1 MTDIHSHI
9 LYGVDDGAVTLK
21 ESLALLMQCA
31 EQGVDGVICTPHQSG
46 SERRTKLIKD
56 RFAQLCKAAEALPVR
71 LYLGAEIYY
80 YDGMKEALRAG
91 ELLTLGG
98 SAYVL
103 VEFSLYGGMTDIPD
117 AVYELSIMG
126 YRPIVAH
133 AERYGYLSREDFF
146 NIRENGGLI
155 QVNAHAFSQ
164 RPCRKLLKFL
174 LRNDMLDFVA
184 SDCHR
189 AEGRNVDFTAAKAYV
204 RKRFPNQYEKLFGD
218 NGKIFRR

>member
-1 MTDIHSHI
+1 MNEITRD
-9 LYGVDDGAVTLK
+9 
-21 ESLALLMQCA
+21 LL
-31 EQGVDGVICTPHQSG
+31 EQVANLH
-46 SERRTKLIKD
+46 
-56 RFAQLCKAAEALPVR
+56 
-71 LYLGAEIYY
+71 
-80 YDGMKEALRAG
+80 
-91 ELLTLGG
+91 
-98 SAYVL
+98 
-103 VEFSLYGGMTDIPD
+103 DIPQG
-117 AVYELSIMG
+117 A
-126 YRPIVAH
+126 
-133 AERYGYLSREDFF
+133 F